1 MLIIENFRKEIEHG
15 ISSSMDLLLLRLV
28 LEKYKDKGMNKTAMR
43 EALSGMR
50 SSDYEDRILELLDFV
65 EGYCRND
72 LSIF

>member
-15 ISSSMDLLLLRLV
+15 ISSSMDLLLLRFV
-28 LEKYKDKGMNKTAMR
+28 LEKYKDKGMNKTTMR

-50 SSDYEDRILELLDFV
+50 RSDYEDRILELLDFV